1 MSKRLFILTSGTSI
15 RRLAMITSRL
25 AMMTTGLAILTIGL
39 TMMLTAC
46 RSNETQRTRL
56 TQTEMETYGKAI
68 AGQYEGSYVILWS
81 NSSMP
86 WHMTEDGRKVRE
98 NVRETVEN
106 VSITLTDNT
115 LRSIAFHKF
124 PIRMLSHIV
133 EGDEALQAALAEVP
147 DLDLQTRYSW
157 TLDAGTE
164 SPVWGMEDMMT
175 PLTLTYGGQE
185 HTIILKFTNS
195 IRLLLDK
202 TKQES
207 NLGFSQTT
215 LQLSLEA
222 IYVDGE
228 LRQKLDDSW
237 EENTGS
243 LLAIF
248 KMT

>member
-1 MSKRLFILTSGTSI
+1 
-15 RRLAMITSRL
+15 
-25 AMMTTGLAILTIGL
+25 MTTGLAILTIGL

-46 RSNETQRTRL
+46 RSNETHRTKL
-56 TQTEMETYGKAI
+56 TYTEMETYGKAI
-68 AGQYEGSYVILWS
+68 AGRYDGSYIILWA

-86 WHMTEDGRKVRE
+86 WHEAEDGRKVRD